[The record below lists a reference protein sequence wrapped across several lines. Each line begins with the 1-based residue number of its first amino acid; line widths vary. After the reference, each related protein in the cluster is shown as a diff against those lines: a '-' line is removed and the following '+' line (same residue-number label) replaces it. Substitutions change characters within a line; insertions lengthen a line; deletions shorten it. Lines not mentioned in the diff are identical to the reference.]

1 MTDLRQMKIELVSQ
15 DIPPTAIIG
24 RMDADLLIL
33 GWGSTYGAIRQA
45 VQNMEEK
52 GFSAACVHLRYLNP
66 MPSDLG
72 SVLKKFKQV
81 VIPENN
87 GGQLQMLIQAR
98 YKINTIGMHKVKGLP
113 FSVSEIE
120 DKIKEI
126 MGGVGH
132 E

>member
-1 MTDLRQMKIELVSQ
+1 
-15 DIPPTAIIG
+15 AIIG
-24 RMDADLLIL
+24 KMDAELLVL
-33 GWGSTYGAIRQA
+33 GWGSTYGSIRQA
-45 VQNMEEK
+45 VQNLEEQ
-52 GFSAACVHLRYLNP
+52 GVPVACVHLRYLNP

-72 SVLKKFKQV
+72 PILKKFKYV
-81 VIPENN
+81 LIPENN
-87 GGQLQMLIQAR
+87 NGQLQLLIQAR

-126 MGGVGH
+126 LGGGDH